1 MAGVTIAV
9 QDASGGA
16 RFPAEDRLRTWVLA
30 AVAGPP
36 ESEPKPP
43 ATGEVLIRIVGTQ
56 ESAQLNA
63 RYRGKRGP
71 TNVLAFLSDLP
82 ETPSAQSANV
92 IADSSSAGGAAG
104 DGQGA
109 ATRDGR
115 GDTGGDGGGTGGPGS
130 SPDPAEASAPARA
143 GGEAATRVLT
153 LPPRDAPVSDA
164 PPAAG
169 AAASDALPLGDLV
182 ICAPVVSREAREQRK
197 SFEAHWAHIVVHG
210 VLHLLGFDHET
221 EEQAQTMEDRERKI
235 LASLGFRDP
244 YASRD

>member
-36 ESEPKPP
+36 EGEPKPP
-43 ATGEVLIRIVGTQ
+43 AAGEVLIRIVGTQ

-82 ETPSAQSANV
+82 ETPSAQSANAV
-92 IADSSSAGGAAG
+92 ADGSSAGPAGDAQSAG
-104 DGQGA
+104 DGPA
-109 ATRDGR
+109 GR
-115 GDTGGDGGGTGGPGS
+115 G
-130 SPDPAEASAPARA
+130 PDANAAPAEPAPAA
-143 GGEAATRVLT
+143 AAAGEASPRVLT
-153 LPPRDAPVSDA
+153 LPQRDAP
-164 PPAAG
+164 
-169 AAASDALPLGDLV
+169 ASDASAAGGAASSDSLPLGDLV

>member
-36 ESEPKPP
+36 EGEPAPP
-43 ATGEVLIRIVGTQ
+43 AAGEVLIRIVGTQ

-82 ETPSAQSANV
+82 ETPSAQSANT
-92 IADSSSAGGAAG
+92 IADGASADSSSAGAAEQRAGGGETHDAGADANPESVQQAEVAPAAG
-104 DGQGA
+104 DA
-109 ATRDGR
+109 
-115 GDTGGDGGGTGGPGS
+115 
-130 SPDPAEASAPARA
+130 SP
-143 GGEAATRVLT
+143 RVLT
-153 LPPRDAPVSDA
+153 LPPRDAPPSDA
-164 PPAAG
+164 PTGG
-169 AAASDALPLGDLV
+169 AAPSDALPLGDLV

>member
-36 ESEPKPP
+36 EGESTP
-43 ATGEVLIRIVGTQ
+43 AAAGEVLIRIVGTQ

-82 ETPSAQSANV
+82 ETPSAQSANA
-92 IADSSSAGGAAG
+92 IADGGSADGASAAG
-104 DGQGA
+104 DPRGA
-109 ATRDGR
+109 PAAN
-115 GDTGGDGGGTGGPGS
+115 PG
-130 SPDPAEASAPARA
+130 PAEAAPAAA
-143 GGEAATRVLT
+143 GGEASPRMLT
-153 LPPRDAPVSDA
+153 LPPRDAPAGDPA
-164 PPAAG
+164 PTG
-169 AAASDALPLGDLV
+169 AAATDGLPLGDLV

>member
-36 ESEPKPP
+36 EGEPTSSP
-43 ATGEVLIRIVGTQ
+43 AGEVLIRIVGTQ

-63 RYRGKRGP
+63 RYRGRRGP

-82 ETPSAQSANV
+82 ETPSAQSANAV
-92 IADSSSAGGAAG
+92 ADSSTAGEGQSAGAG
-104 DGQGA
+104 DAHRSGA
-109 ATRDGR
+109 
-115 GDTGGDGGGTGGPGS
+115 GDANPGS
-130 SPDPAEASAPARA
+130 SEPAPAAPA
-143 GGEAATRVLT
+143 GDAPPRVLT
-153 LPPRDAPVSDA
+153 LPPRDSPPGDQAP
-164 PPAAG
+164 AG
-169 AAASDALPLGDLV
+169 GASASDALPLGDLV

>member
-16 RFPAEDRLRTWVLA
+16 RFPAEDRLRSWVLA
-30 AVAGPP
+30 AVAGPA
-36 ESEPKPP
+36 EGEP
-43 ATGEVLIRIVGTQ
+43 ALRAAGEVLIRIVGTQ

-82 ETPSAQSANV
+82 ETPSEQSANAV
-92 IADSSSAGGAAG
+92 ADNAASAAPGAQS
-104 DGQGA
+104 DGAPGTSA
-109 ATRDGR
+109 AE
-115 GDTGGDGGGTGGPGS
+115 P
-130 SPDPAEASAPARA
+130 SAPAPA
-143 GGEAATRVLT
+143 PEGGQAAPRVLT
-153 LPPRDAPVSDA
+153 LPPRDAPGADA
-164 PPAAG
+164 APAGGAG
-169 AAASDALPLGDLV
+169 AADVLPLGDLV

-197 SFEAHWAHIVVHG
+197 SFDAHWAHIVVHG

-235 LASLGFRDP
+235 LAGLGFRDP

>member
-36 ESEPKPP
+36 EGESSPP
-43 ATGEVLIRIVGTQ
+43 TAGEVLIRIVGTQ

-82 ETPSAQSANV
+82 ETPSAQSANA
-92 IADSSSAGGAAG
+92 IADGSGAGPGQSAAAAQGPTGPDASAAPAAAAAG
-104 DGQGA
+104 DA
-109 ATRDGR
+109 
-115 GDTGGDGGGTGGPGS
+115 
-130 SPDPAEASAPARA
+130 SPRM
-143 GGEAATRVLT
+143 LT
-153 LPPRDAPVSDA
+153 LPSREAPASDA
-164 PPAAG
+164 PAG
-169 AAASDALPLGDLV
+169 GGATSDALPLGDLV

-221 EEQAQTMEDRERKI
+221 EEQAQTMENRERKI

>member
-16 RFPAEDRLRTWVLA
+16 RFPAEDRLRAWVLA
-30 AVAGPP
+30 AVSGPA
-36 ESEPKPP
+36 EGEPASP
-43 ATGEVLIRIVGTQ
+43 AACEVLIRIVGTQ

-82 ETPSAQSANV
+82 ETPSEQSANAV
-92 IADSSSAGGAAG
+92 AEAAPSGAPGAQT
-104 DGQGA
+104 DGA
-109 ATRDGR
+109 SDAK
-115 GDTGGDGGGTGGPGS
+115 
-130 SPDPAEASAPARA
+130 PAEPPAPAAEA
-143 GGEAATRVLT
+143 GQAAPRVLT
-153 LPPRDAPVSDA
+153 LPPREAPAGDAASTG
-164 PPAAG
+164 G
-169 AAASDALPLGDLV
+169 AAAGDMLPLGDLV

-197 SFEAHWAHIVVHG
+197 SFDAHWAHIVVHG

-235 LASLGFRDP
+235 LAGLGFRDP
-244 YASRD
+244 YGSRDQ

>member
-16 RFPAEDRLRTWVLA
+16 RFPAEDRLRSWVLA

-36 ESEPKPP
+36 EGEPKPP
-43 ATGEVLIRIVGTQ
+43 AAGEVLIRIVGTQ

-82 ETPSAQSANV
+82 ETPSAQSANA
-92 IADSSSAGGAAG
+92 IADSASAG
-104 DGQGA
+104 DGQNVSDGQGARGPDANAAPAEPAPA
-109 ATRDGR
+109 ATTVGEAPHRLSLPQRDA
-115 GDTGGDGGGTGGPGS
+115 
-130 SPDPAEASAPARA
+130 PASEASAA
-143 GGEAATRVLT
+143 GGAGGVAT
-153 LPPRDAPVSDA
+153 PDS
-164 PPAAG
+164 
-169 AAASDALPLGDLV
+169 LPLGDLV

>member
-16 RFPAEDRLRTWVLA
+16 RFPAEDRLRSWVLA

-36 ESEPKPP
+36 EGEPKPP
-43 ATGEVLIRIVGTQ
+43 AAGEVLIRIVGTQ

-63 RYRGKRGP
+63 RYRGRRGP

-82 ETPSAQSANV
+82 ETPSAQSA
-92 IADSSSAGGAAG
+92 DSMAGGAIADGPSAG
-104 DGQGA
+104 A
-109 ATRDGR
+109 
-115 GDTGGDGGGTGGPGS
+115 GGDGRSAGDARGS
-130 SPDPAEASAPARA
+130 DDARAPDANQATAAEPAPAAA
-143 GGEAATRVLT
+143 GDAAPRVLT
-153 LPPRDAPVSDA
+153 LPQRDAP
-164 PPAAG
+164 
-169 AAASDALPLGDLV
+169 ASDASAAVGAASSDSLPLGDLV

>member
-16 RFPAEDRLRTWVLA
+16 RFPAEDRLRAWVLA

-36 ESEPKPP
+36 EGEPAAP
-43 ATGEVLIRIVGTQ
+43 AGEVLIRIVGTQ

-82 ETPSAQSANV
+82 DTPGERSANAV
-92 IADSSSAGGAAG
+92 AEVGSSAAAGDTHGGGAGGGNGGARAEPAASAPAAGGAA
-104 DGQGA
+104 
-109 ATRDGR
+109 
-115 GDTGGDGGGTGGPGS
+115 PH
-130 SPDPAEASAPARA
+130 
-143 GGEAATRVLT
+143 VLT
-153 LPPRDAPVSDA
+153 LPQRDAPASDA
-164 PPAAG
+164 APAG
-169 AAASDALPLGDLV
+169 GPSDALPLGDLV

-197 SFEAHWAHIVVHG
+197 PFDAHWAHIVVHG

-221 EEQAQTMEDRERKI
+221 EEQAQAMEDRERKI
-235 LASLGFRDP
+235 LAGLGFRDP

>member
-16 RFPAEDRLRTWVLA
+16 RFPAEDRLRSWVLA

-36 ESEPKPP
+36 EGEPKPP
-43 ATGEVLIRIVGTQ
+43 AAGEVLIRIVGTQ

-82 ETPSAQSANV
+82 ETPSGQSANAIGEGA
-92 IADSSSAGGAAG
+92 IADGPSAGRAGNGQSAG

-109 ATRDGR
+109 P
-115 GDTGGDGGGTGGPGS
+115 GPDS
-130 SPDPAEASAPARA
+130 DPPPAEPAAVAGDAPQ
-143 GGEAATRVLT
+143 
-153 LPPRDAPVSDA
+153 RDAPAGDA
-164 PPAAG
+164 PAAG
-169 AAASDALPLGDLV
+169 AAAAPDSLPLGDLV

>member
-36 ESEPKPP
+36 EGESGSP
-43 ATGEVLIRIVGTQ
+43 AAGEVLIRIVGTQ

-63 RYRGKRGP
+63 RYRGRRGP

-82 ETPSAQSANV
+82 ETPSAQSANA
-92 IADSSSAGGAAG
+92 IADGSSAGN
-104 DGQGA
+104 GQGA
-109 ATRDGR
+109 GV
-115 GDTGGDGGGTGGPGS
+115 
-130 SPDPAEASAPARA
+130 PDANAGAGEPPA
-143 GGEAATRVLT
+143 
-153 LPPRDAPVSDA
+153 A

-169 AAASDALPLGDLV
+169 EASPRVLTLSPRDVPASDAAPAGGGGSDALPLGDLV

-197 SFEAHWAHIVVHG
+197 PFDAHWAHIVVHG

>member
-30 AVAGPP
+30 AIAGPP
-36 ESEPKPP
+36 EGESAPP
-43 ATGEVLIRIVGTQ
+43 AAGEVLIRIVGTQ

-82 ETPSAQSANV
+82 ETPSAQSANT
-92 IADSSSAGGAAG
+92 IGDGASADGSSAGAA
-104 DGQGA
+104 GQGA
-109 ATRDGR
+109 
-115 GDTGGDGGGTGGPGS
+115 GGGEAHGAHDANPE
-130 SPDPAEASAPARA
+130 PAPPAEAAPGA
-143 GGEAATRVLT
+143 GDASPRVLT
-153 LPPRDAPVSDA
+153 LPPRDAPPGDA
-164 PPAAG
+164 PAG
-169 AAASDALPLGDLV
+169 GAPASDALPLGDLV

>member
-36 ESEPKPP
+36 EGEAAPP
-43 ATGEVLIRIVGTQ
+43 AAGEVLIRIVGTQ

-82 ETPSAQSANV
+82 ETPNAQSANA
-92 IADSSSAGGAAG
+92 IADSAGEGQGAPDANSTPAEPDKGAPAAG
-104 DGQGA
+104 D
-109 ATRDGR
+109 
-115 GDTGGDGGGTGGPGS
+115 
-130 SPDPAEASAPARA
+130 APP
-143 GGEAATRVLT
+143 RVLS
-153 LPPRDAPVSDA
+153 LPPRDAPANEAA
-164 PPAAG
+164 P
-169 AAASDALPLGDLV
+169 ASDALPLGDLV

-197 SFEAHWAHIVVHG
+197 SFDAHWAHIVVHG

>member
-36 ESEPKPP
+36 EGESAPP
-43 ATGEVLIRIVGTQ
+43 AAGEVLIRIVGTQ

-82 ETPSAQSANV
+82 ETPSAQSANTIADRA
-92 IADSSSAGGAAG
+92 IADSSSAGAGDAQRVAAPDANAGSSGPAETAPAAG
-104 DGQGA
+104 DA
-109 ATRDGR
+109 A
-115 GDTGGDGGGTGGPGS
+115 P
-130 SPDPAEASAPARA
+130 
-143 GGEAATRVLT
+143 RVLT
-153 LPPRDAPVSDA
+153 LPPRDGPASDA
-164 PPAAG
+164 APAGG
-169 AAASDALPLGDLV
+169 APTPDALPLGDLV

>member
-16 RFPAEDRLRTWVLA
+16 RFPAEDRLRSWVLA

-36 ESEPKPP
+36 EGEPKAP
-43 ATGEVLIRIVGTQ
+43 AAGEVLIRIVGTQ

-63 RYRGKRGP
+63 RYRGRRGP

-82 ETPSAQSANV
+82 ETPSAQSANA
-92 IADSSSAGGAAG
+92 IADGANADSSRAGAAG
-104 DGQGA
+104 AAGGQSAEEGQGA
-109 ATRDGR
+109 R
-115 GDTGGDGGGTGGPGS
+115 G
-130 SPDPAEASAPARA
+130 PDANAAPAEPPAAAAAGDAAP
-143 GGEAATRVLT
+143 RVLT
-153 LPPRDAPVSDA
+153 LPQRDAP
-164 PPAAG
+164 
-169 AAASDALPLGDLV
+169 ASDASAAGGAASSDSLPLGDLV